1 MKFEDEFDVVP
12 PEGNV
17 FVNHEINGRSG
28 HLEHA
33 LVEYEEGK
41 ILAFYPNCSLDEKG
55 HSAVGWMEYKRSED
69 YGETWS
75 QPYIFQPS
83 LKLLHSEMKYSAMCE
98 KAIVNEKGDIIVY
111 QLICDIS
118 NDPQWQPYMVPSYS
132 ISRDKGS
139 TWSNLRQIGPRRG
152 RIYDAMYQ

>member
-28 HLEHA
+28 HLGHA

-55 HSAVGWMEYKRSED
+55 HSAVGWSIKGQRIMEKH
-69 YGETWS
+69 G
-75 QPYIFQPS
+75 
-83 LKLLHSEMKYSAMCE
+83 HSP
-98 KAIVNEKGDIIVY
+98 
-111 QLICDIS
+111 IS
-118 NDPQWQPYMVPSYS
+118 F
-132 ISRDKGS
+132 SRH
-139 TWSNLRQIGPRRG
+139 
-152 RIYDAMYQ
+152 

>member
-1 MKFEDEFDVVP
+1 MNFEDEFDVVP

-28 HLEHA
+28 HLGHA

-75 QPYIFQPS
+75 QPYIC
-83 LKLLHSEMKYSAMCE
+83 LLYTSFRILNVVK
-98 KAIVNEKGDIIVY
+98 
-111 QLICDIS
+111 
-118 NDPQWQPYMVPSYS
+118 
-132 ISRDKGS
+132 
-139 TWSNLRQIGPRRG
+139 TLRTIL
-152 RIYDAMYQ
+152 

>member
-1 MKFEDEFDVVP
+1 MNFEDEFDVVP

-28 HLEHA
+28 HLGHA

-83 LKLLHSEMKYSAMCE
+83 LKLLHSEMKYCSSF
-98 KAIVNEKGDIIVY
+98 
-111 QLICDIS
+111 Q
-118 NDPQWQPYMVPSYS
+118 YM
-132 ISRDKGS
+132 
-139 TWSNLRQIGPRRG
+139 
-152 RIYDAMYQ
+152 DAAVKI